1 MPRGRGCAIVNYS
14 SVQRHIDYGRGKASA
29 KLGQPYLAY
38 RIGPSAA
45 GDFPTAWTVI
55 PSHGLSPF
63 PMFVRRMPDTKIPLA
78 LPRAAII
85 NEIVND
91 MTDFLLGDIFVQA
104 DPAYVPGVSYGA
116 GATSLPGTQQF
127 TAMCLALHQPVGKS
141 VGIRL
146 DRCASI
152 YRPAGTP
159 LTFEDAS
166 KYWAST
172 HDNDTPLVLTGG
184 QYVLNT
190 ANAGQVG
197 SLVPIGLVAD
207 HRGGE
212 KVFGPGVPGMVAPIR
227 FFVYIPPLPG
237 YSAREGD
244 ALITEDGAR
253 YVMRSPYI
261 QEAGVVGTQT
271 LCDRKIA
278 QATL

>member
-1 MPRGRGCAIVNYS
+1 MVNYAR
-14 SVQRHIDYGRGKASA
+14 VQHHIDRGKGIAA
-29 KLGQPYLAY
+29 QKLGPPFLAY
-38 RIGPSAA
+38 RLTASAA
-45 GDFPTAWTVI
+45 GDFPTGWT
-55 PSHGLSPF
+55 PTNGPQGGLSF
-63 PMFVRRMPDTKIPLA
+63 PLFHRRIADTKIELA
-78 LPRAAII
+78 LPRAAILYDI
-85 NEIVND
+85 IGNMEP
-91 MTDFLLGDIFVQA
+91 FLLGDVFLQN
-104 DPAYVPGVSYGA
+104 DPAYVPGVSYGV
-116 GATSLPGTQQF
+116 GATLLPGQQF
-127 TAMCLALHQPVGKS
+127 NAMALAWHPPVNKAI
-141 VGIRL
+141 GIRL

-172 HDNDTPLVLTGG
+172 HDNDTPLVLAGG
-184 QYVLNT
+184 QFSLNP

-197 SLVPIGLVAD
+197 SLLPIGLTAD

-253 YVMRSPYI
+253 YVMRAPFI

-278 QATL
+278 QVTL